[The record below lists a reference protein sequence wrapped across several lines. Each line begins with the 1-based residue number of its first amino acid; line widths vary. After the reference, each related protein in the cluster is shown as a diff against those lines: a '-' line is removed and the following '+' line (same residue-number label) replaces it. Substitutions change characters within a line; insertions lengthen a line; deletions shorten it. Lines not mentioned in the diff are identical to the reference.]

1 MIIKKFFKNLEKKE
15 NELLETCDSNYV
27 NKRKVSTGLFIFNFI
42 VLVFIKYII
51 RFGKLI
57 FPADKNE
64 FEDIR
69 Y

>member
-1 MIIKKFFKNLEKKE
+1 MRIKKFFKNLEKKE
-15 NELLETCDSNYV
+15 NELWEMFDSNYV
-27 NKRKVSTGLFIFNFI
+27 NKRKVSTRLFIFTFI

-57 FPADKNE
+57 FPVDKNE

>member
-1 MIIKKFFKNLEKKE
+1 MRIKNFFKNLEKKE
-15 NELLETCDSNYV
+15 NELLDTLDSNYV
-27 NKRKVSTGLFIFNFI
+27 NKRKVSTRLFIFTFI

-57 FPADKNE
+57 FPVDKNE

>member
-1 MIIKKFFKNLEKKE
+1 MRIKNFFKNLEKKE
-15 NELLETCDSNYV
+15 NELLDTLDSNYV
-27 NKRKVSTGLFIFNFI
+27 NKRKVSTILFIFTFI

-57 FPADKNE
+57 FPSDKNE

>member
-1 MIIKKFFKNLEKKE
+1 MRIKNFFKNLEKKE
-15 NELLETCDSNYV
+15 NELLDTLDSNYV
-27 NKRKVSTGLFIFNFI
+27 STRLFIFTFI

-64 FEDIR
+64 FEDFR

>member
-1 MIIKKFFKNLEKKE
+1 MRIKNFFKNLEKKE
-15 NELLETCDSNYV
+15 NELLDTLDSNYV
-27 NKRKVSTGLFIFNFI
+27 NKRKVSTRLFIFTFI

>member
-1 MIIKKFFKNLEKKE
+1 MRIKKFFKILEKKE
-15 NELLETCDSNYV
+15 NELLEMFDSNYV
-27 NKRKVSTGLFIFNFI
+27 NKRKVSTRLFIFTFI

-64 FEDIR
+64 FEDYR

>member
-1 MIIKKFFKNLEKKE
+1 MRIKNFFKNLEKKE
-15 NELLETCDSNYV
+15 NELLDTLDSNYV
-27 NKRKVSTGLFIFNFI
+27 STRLFIFTFI

-57 FPADKNE
+57 FPADKNI

>member
-1 MIIKKFFKNLEKKE
+1 MRIKKFFKNLEKKE
-15 NELLETCDSNYV
+15 NELLEMFDSNYV
-27 NKRKVSTGLFIFNFI
+27 NKRKVSTRLFIFTFI

-57 FPADKNE
+57 FPVDKNE

>member
-1 MIIKKFFKNLEKKE
+1 MRIKKFFKNLEKKE

-27 NKRKVSTGLFIFNFI
+27 NKRKVSTRLFIFTFI

-57 FPADKNE
+57 FPVDKNE